1 MLQTQVRMV
10 HAFQGLERTT
20 MVFQRF
26 FRAMGLCSL
35 LFIAS
40 ASARPSDPSL
50 DLTSLPDADVKT
62 LTVQLE
68 RTACY
73 GNCPAYT
80 VTIHGDGRVEYNG
93 KTYVK
98 EKGLREG
105 RIEADQIKSLLNEF
119 ATAKF
124 FTLSENYS
132 GENCTRYCT
141 DMPTAVTEINVRE
154 ASHHVKH
161 YYGCGGAPKAL
172 FDLESAIDKLAN
184 VERWTGDVSKA
195 GPFGTTC
202 VDRH

>member
-1 MLQTQVRMV
+1 MVLQRI
-10 HAFQGLERTT
+10 
-20 MVFQRF
+20 
-26 FRAMGLCSL
+26 FRATAVCSL

-93 KTYVK
+93 KTPVK

-105 RIEADQIKSLLNEF
+105 RIEAEQIKATPAGIQSQGRSLLNEF

-124 FTLSENYS
+124 L
-132 GENCTRYCT
+132 
-141 DMPTAVTEINVRE
+141 
-154 ASHHVKH
+154 H
-161 YYGCGGAPKAL
+161 AL
-172 FDLESAIDKLAN
+172 
-184 VERWTGDVSKA
+184 
-195 GPFGTTC
+195 
-202 VDRH
+202 

>member
-1 MLQTQVRMV
+1 MAPFCPVDV
-10 HAFQGLERTT
+10 PIERKEAPESSEPAILTAI
-20 MVFQRF
+20 QDQ
-26 FRAMGLCSL
+26 LCL
-35 LFIAS
+35 
-40 ASARPSDPSL
+40 
-50 DLTSLPDADVKT
+50 KT
-62 LTVQLE
+62 GAT
-68 RTACY
+68 RTGCY
-73 GNCPAYT
+73 GTCPAYL

-93 KTYVK
+93 KTHVK

-105 RIEADQIKSLLNEF
+105 RVEADQIKSLLNEF

-161 YYGCGGAPKAL
+161 YYGCGGAPKAS

>member
-10 HAFQGLERTT
+10 HAFQGWKGAT

-26 FRAMGLCSL
+26 FRATWLCSL
-35 LFIAS
+35 IFIAS

-68 RTACY
+68 RTGCY

-80 VTIHGDGRVEYNG
+80 VTINGDGRVEYNG
-93 KTYVK
+93 KAHVK
-98 EKGLREG
+98 ERGLREG
-105 RIEADQIKSLLNEF
+105 RVEADQIKTLLNEF

-132 GENCTRYCT
+132 GESCTRYCT

-154 ASHHVKH
+154 
-161 YYGCGGAPKAL
+161 PR
-172 FDLESAIDKLAN
+172 IM
-184 VERWTGDVSKA
+184 
-195 GPFGTTC
+195 
-202 VDRH
+202 

>member
-1 MLQTQVRMV
+1 
-10 HAFQGLERTT
+10 

-26 FRAMGLCSL
+26 FRATGFCSL

-62 LTVQLE
+62 VTVQLE

-93 KTYVK
+93 KTHVK
-98 EKGLREG
+98 EKGPREG
-105 RIEADQIKSLLNEF
+105 RIEAGQIKSLLNEF

-161 YYGCGGAPKAL
+161 YYGCGGAPRAL